1 MGLEVPAMTA
11 APDAA
16 RAFVA
21 RLHETPIKVAELA
34 GFLDGLSHE
43 ERVAAIRAAGRAEQ
57 RVLWKAVDGFGEV
70 RLVDL
75 VAPRVADLATV
86 RHHGR
91 NTLPVFTRFE
101 KRMCRPA
108 GRDPER
114 PGELWGFNFQT
125 LEPITGP
132 GYFVVREDRA
142 RGEAWVDY
150 REVPPE
156 APPGWPPV
164 RGNEVGL
171 GRFVYGGMVDTL
183 RRVSE
188 HVTIGSA
195 ARAGREMG
203 SWFLLCRES

>member
-1 MGLEVPAMTA
+1 MATA
-11 APDAA
+11 TDAA
-16 RAFVA
+16 QSFVA
-21 RLHETPIKVAELA
+21 RLNESPIKVAELA
-34 GFLDGLSHE
+34 AFLDGLAPQ
-43 ERVAAIRAAGRAEQ
+43 ERVEAIRAAGRREQ
-57 RVLWKAVDGFGEV
+57 RSLWKAVDGFGEV
-70 RLVDL
+70 RLVDI
-75 VAPRVADLATV
+75 VPPRVADLATV

-91 NTLPVFTRFE
+91 NTLPLFTHFE
-101 KRMCRPA
+101 KRFCRPP
-108 GRDPER
+108 GRAPEN

-125 LEPITGP
+125 LAPLTGP
-132 GYFVVREDRA
+132 GYFVVREDRS

-164 RGNEVGL
+164 RDNEGGL
-171 GRFVYGGMVDTL
+171 GRFIYGGMVDTL

-203 SWFLLCRES
+203 SWFLLCREA